1 MLWAG
6 SRYPGGYGG
15 GSPSPRW
22 HLTGTGPRRGCDEP
36 GCLRGWVAAAGRGV
50 PPRWPHR
57 TGSITCRGGHVVPSR
72 SRSSK
77 QRTRFQT
84 HCGACPPAFPNC
96 HLHPTP
102 QAPAPTTR
110 LQQPMRREARPR
122 HRWRGAGL
130 EDAGRLP
137 AVECVLGRA
146 SGRPPPGAVRVR
158 AVVSG
163 VQAWCEPG
171 SLQLKLCINP
181 L

>member
-1 MLWAG
+1 MKPAGWRVQRGLVEGRARDCGLKVPQMLWAG
-6 SRYPGGYGG
+6 SRCPGGYGG

-22 HLTGTGPRRGCDEP
+22 HLTGTGPQRGCDEP

-57 TGSITCRGGHVVPSR
+57 TGSITCGGGHVIPSR

-84 HCGACPPAFPNC
+84 HCGARPPAFPNC

-102 QAPAPTTR
+102 RAPAPTTR

-122 HRWRGAGL
+122 HR
-130 EDAGRLP
+130 
-137 AVECVLGRA
+137 
-146 SGRPPPGAVRVR
+146 
-158 AVVSG
+158 
-163 VQAWCEPG
+163 
-171 SLQLKLCINP
+171 
-181 L
+181 